1 MKQSAYTKSLT
12 HCHST
17 WSKHFQNNF
26 NIVISNDWEPSVAL
40 MNMEKNKARLDELE
54 HLRDSYIES
63 FNNNINNFQ
72 KTIEF
77 DVKNLIA
84 LKADLKRMKAGL
96 SSLKEDNSI
105 ENVLRVADDVKFMRQ
120 TQRKIQEMHWL
131 IASSKGSIDAYR
143 RLILDVQEYYVNL
156 FVQLTNRRKESVR
169 SSRPQMDKVELANR
183 INQIRNEQ
191 FKLDREL
198 RRLLK
203 MCDE

>member
-12 HCHST
+12 HCHSI

-203 MCDE
+203 MCD